1 MNKTIY
7 KIDINILNIINHIP
21 QENTNNM
28 ELVTEPDTYS
38 PNIDDKGNYIDKVPS
53 FHTNALANG
62 LRCAC
67 GTRKDKIYT
76 SHATFTAH
84 IKTKTHEKWLQD
96 LNTNK
101 ANFYIENQKLR
112 DVVHS
117 QKIMVGKLELEL
129 TNKNMT
135 IDYLTKQ
142 LVKINTSVSSS
153 SSSSNL
159 NRNNSSA
166 NDMIMFDI

>member
-1 MNKTIY
+1 
-7 KIDINILNIINHIP
+7 
-21 QENTNNM
+21 M

-38 PNIDDKGNYIDKVPS
+38 PNIDDKGNYVDKVPS
-53 FHTNALANG
+53 FYTNALANG
-62 LRCAC
+62 LRCPC

-84 IKTKTHEKWLQD
+84 IKTKTHEKWLQE

-101 ANFYIENQKLR
+101 ANFYVESQKLR
-112 DVVHS
+112 DVVQS
-117 QKIMVGKLELEL
+117 QKIMIGKMELNIL
-129 TNKNMT
+129 NKNMT

-142 LVKINTSVSSS
+142 LVTLNSL
-153 SSSSNL
+153 SSNK
-159 NRNNSSA
+159 RESSA

>member
-1 MNKTIY
+1 
-7 KIDINILNIINHIP
+7 
-21 QENTNNM
+21 M

-53 FHTNALANG
+53 FYTNALANG
-62 LRCAC
+62 LRCPC

-84 IKTKTHEKWLQD
+84 IKTKTHEKWLQE

-101 ANFYIENQKLR
+101 ANFYVESQKLR
-112 DVVHS
+112 DVVQS
-117 QKIMVGKLELEL
+117 QKIMIGKMELNIL
-129 TNKNMT
+129 NKNMT

-142 LVKINTSVSSS
+142 LVTLNSL
-153 SSSSNL
+153 SSNK
-159 NRNNSSA
+159 RESSA
-166 NDMIMFDI
+166 NDMIMSDI

>member
-1 MNKTIY
+1 
-7 KIDINILNIINHIP
+7 
-21 QENTNNM
+21 M

-38 PNIDDKGNYIDKVPS
+38 PNMDCTGNYVDKVPS
-53 FHTNALANG
+53 FNTISIANG
-62 LRCAC
+62 IRCSC

-117 QKIMVGKLELEL
+117 QKIMIGKLELEL

-142 LVKINTSVSSS
+142 LVKINTPSTLT
-153 SSSSNL
+153 SSSSNI
-159 NRNNSSA
+159 NRNDSSA

>member
-1 MNKTIY
+1 
-7 KIDINILNIINHIP
+7 
-21 QENTNNM
+21 M

-38 PNIDDKGNYIDKVPS
+38 PNIDDKGNYVDKVPS
-53 FHTNALANG
+53 FYTNALANG
-62 LRCAC
+62 LRCPC

-84 IKTKTHEKWLQD
+84 IKTKTHEKWLQE

-101 ANFYIENQKLR
+101 SNFYVESQKLR
-112 DVVHS
+112 DVVQS
-117 QKIMVGKLELEL
+117 QKIMIGKMELNIL
-129 TNKNMT
+129 NKNMT

-142 LVKINTSVSSS
+142 LVTLNSL
-153 SSSSNL
+153 SSNK
-159 NRNNSSA
+159 RESSA

>member
-1 MNKTIY
+1 
-7 KIDINILNIINHIP
+7 
-21 QENTNNM
+21 M

-62 LRCAC
+62 LRCPC

-76 SHATFTAH
+76 SHAIFTSH

-96 LNTNK
+96 LNTNR
-101 ANFYIENQKLR
+101 ANFYIENQKLK
-112 DVVHS
+112 DVVRA
-117 QKIMVGKLELEL
+117 QKIMIGKLELEL
-129 TNKNMT
+129 SNKNMT
-135 IDYLTKQ
+135 IDYLTQQ
-142 LVKINTSVSSS
+142 LVKTTSTMSSKTIDS
-153 SSSSNL
+153 
-159 NRNNSSA
+159 SSA

>member
-1 MNKTIY
+1 
-7 KIDINILNIINHIP
+7 
-21 QENTNNM
+21 M

-38 PNIDDKGNYIDKVPS
+38 PNIDDKGNYVDKVPS
-53 FHTNALANG
+53 FYTNALSNG
-62 LRCAC
+62 LRCPC

-84 IKTKTHEKWLQD
+84 IKTKTHEKWLQE

-101 ANFYIENQKLR
+101 ANFYVESQKLR
-112 DVVHS
+112 DVVQS
-117 QKIMVGKLELEL
+117 QKIMIGKMELNIL
-129 TNKNMT
+129 NKNMT

-142 LVKINTSVSSS
+142 LVTLNSL
-153 SSSSNL
+153 SSNK
-159 NRNNSSA
+159 RESSA

>member
-1 MNKTIY
+1 
-7 KIDINILNIINHIP
+7 
-21 QENTNNM
+21 M

-38 PNIDDKGNYIDKVPS
+38 PNIDDKGNYVDKVPS
-53 FHTNALANG
+53 FYTNALATG
-62 LRCAC
+62 LRCPC

-84 IKTKTHEKWLQD
+84 IKTKTHEKWLQE

-101 ANFYIENQKLR
+101 ANFYVESQKLR
-112 DVVHS
+112 DVVQS
-117 QKIMVGKLELEL
+117 QKIMIGKMELNIL
-129 TNKNMT
+129 NKNMT

-142 LVKINTSVSSS
+142 LVTLNSL
-153 SSSSNL
+153 SSNK
-159 NRNNSSA
+159 RESSA

>member
-1 MNKTIY
+1 
-7 KIDINILNIINHIP
+7 
-21 QENTNNM
+21 M

-38 PNIDDKGNYIDKVPS
+38 PNIDDKGNYVDKVPS
-53 FHTNALANG
+53 FYTNALANG
-62 LRCAC
+62 LRCPC

-84 IKTKTHEKWLQD
+84 IKTKTHEKWLQE

-101 ANFYIENQKLR
+101 ANFYVESQKLR
-112 DVVHS
+112 DVVQS
-117 QKIMVGKLELEL
+117 QKIMIGKMELDIL
-129 TNKNMT
+129 NKNMT

-142 LVKINTSVSSS
+142 LVTLNSL
-153 SSSSNL
+153 SSNK
-159 NRNNSSA
+159 RESSA

>member
-1 MNKTIY
+1 
-7 KIDINILNIINHIP
+7 
-21 QENTNNM
+21 M

-62 LRCAC
+62 LRCPC

-84 IKTKTHEKWLQD
+84 IKTKTHEKWLQE

-101 ANFYIENQKLR
+101 ANFYVESQKLR
-112 DVVHS
+112 DVVQS
-117 QKIMVGKLELEL
+117 QKIMIGKMEVEIS
-129 TNKNMT
+129 NKNMT
-135 IDYLTKQ
+135 IDYLTQQ
-142 LVKINTSVSSS
+142 LVALNSL
-153 SSSSNL
+153 SSNKIAP
-159 NRNNSSA
+159 SV

>member
-1 MNKTIY
+1 
-7 KIDINILNIINHIP
+7 
-21 QENTNNM
+21 M

-53 FHTNALANG
+53 FYTNALANG
-62 LRCAC
+62 LRCPC

-84 IKTKTHEKWLQD
+84 IKTKTHEKWLQE

-101 ANFYIENQKLR
+101 ANFYVESQKLR
-112 DVVHS
+112 DVVQS
-117 QKIMVGKLELEL
+117 QKIMIGKMEVDIS
-129 TNKNMT
+129 NKNMT

-142 LVKINTSVSSS
+142 LVTLNLL
-153 SSSSNL
+153 SSNK
-159 NRNNSSA
+159 RESSA
-166 NDMIMFDI
+166 NDMIMFDV